1 MQSANL
7 LKCVLLALIIVLTL
21 PGYSQTTLYAEN
33 FESSSAS
40 LDGFVLANIDKGAVI
55 QEGWTALSDS
65 AWIVRRV
72 DGFSYAAIASSAY
85 EPPKSADDWFI
96 TPMIYI
102 GSNSK
107 LSWDAL
113 SLTASLPDSYEVYI
127 STSSQSVNGC
137 LLNFPALD
145 VNQEQSGDYRHH
157 LLDLA
162 ALGYKNQSIYVGFR
176 LNTATGGDKLA
187 IDNITVVDD
196 SIASGVSLTFIVDMS
211 KYTAAGLFNP
221 ATDTVDIAGNFNN
234 WDGTSHIMAMVPESD
249 SAKYAVTIAGFYDG
263 MELEFKFRI
272 NSSWNDTALEFPYG
286 GPNRHWILQHGLY
299 TYSAFYNEAGVISG
313 LPSGEARSLYALYPN
328 PVHSLLIADFPGN
341 TANVRIYSLQGKL
354 LREYNPVKG
363 TQTLDVGDL
372 PPGNYIAIFS
382 LEKRLITSQRFVK
395 L

>member
-1 MQSANL
+1 MQSVKL
-7 LKCVLLALIIVLTL
+7 LKGILLALIIVLTL
-21 PGYSQTTLYAEN
+21 KGFSQTTLYTEN

-40 LDGFVLANIDKGAVI
+40 LDGFVLANLDKGIVV
-55 QEGWTALSDS
+55 QTGWTSLSDS
-65 AWIVRRV
+65 AWIVRKV
-72 DGFSYAAIASSAY
+72 DGFTHAAIGTSAY
-85 EPPKSADDWFI
+85 EPAKGADDWFI

-113 SLTASLPDSYEVYI
+113 SLTASHPDSYEVYI
-127 STSSQSVNGC
+127 STSNQSVNGC

-145 VNQEQSGDYRHH
+145 VNQEQSGNYQHH
-157 LLDLA
+157 MLDLA
-162 ALGYKNQSIYVGFR
+162 ALGYQNQSIFVGFR

-211 KYTAAGLFNP
+211 KYTASGLFNP
-221 ATDTVDIAGNFNN
+221 ATDTVDVAGNFNN
-234 WDGTSHIMAMVPESD
+234 WDGTGHIMAMVPESD
-249 SAKYAVTIAGFYDG
+249 SAKYAITIAGFYDG

-313 LPSGEARSLYALYPN
+313 LPSDEARSLYALYPN
-328 PVHSLLIADFPGN
+328 PVHSVLFVDFPGN
-341 TANVRIYSLQGKL
+341 TVNLRIYSLQGQL
-354 LREYNPVKG
+354 LREYNHARG
-363 TQTLDVGDL
+363 SATLDVSDL
-372 PPGNYIAIFS
+372 PPGNYLAVFS
-382 LEKRLITSQRFVK
+382 QERRLITSKRFVK